1 MKDITALE
9 INQITKLANKSYN
22 FGISKY
28 PHMDSYNELNKAIL
42 EKARNGENS
51 ISFDFI
57 DSKLKV
63 DENYETIKLNNNR
76 IYPHSGVCYALHNT
90 YEYPD
95 YLIAR
100 GFNVEIRKAQKRHGY
115 VTKSY
120 FISW

>member
-1 MKDITALE
+1 
-9 INQITKLANKSYN
+9 
-22 FGISKY
+22 
-28 PHMDSYNELNKAIL
+28 MDSYNELNKAIL

-120 FISW
+120 FISWWDLTSFPKSSLKANALRIAKTFIERR